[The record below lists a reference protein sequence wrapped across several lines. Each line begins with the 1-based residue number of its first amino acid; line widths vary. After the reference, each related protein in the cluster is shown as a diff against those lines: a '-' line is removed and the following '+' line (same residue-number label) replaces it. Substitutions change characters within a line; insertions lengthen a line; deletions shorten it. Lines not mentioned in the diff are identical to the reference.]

1 MQPRR
6 AVTFGGDI
14 LSAEH
19 QLSVEDVRKL
29 LSDPSTDNRAFTAQK
44 VAAAFAAGSL
54 GERERVL
61 AEEIFRIMARDV
73 ELKVREALSR
83 SIRLSPDLPHDVAV
97 ALANDIAAVAL
108 PVIEA
113 SSVLTDDDLLTII
126 QSKPAEYQ
134 VAVAGRAV
142 VSERISDALVDT
154 RNEDVVARLVANEG
168 ARLTEQAMTRVLDDF
183 GHVKRISNPMAERS
197 VLPLTIAERL
207 VTLVSEKIRDH
218 LVTHHDLSPDVAMD
232 LLLDSRERA
241 TLNLLGGTAD
251 APDVFEL
258 VDQLHANGR
267 LTPTIVMR
275 ALCMGD
281 LSFFEVAMAKL
292 AEIPVVNAH
301 QLIHDR
307 GGKGLERLFKRCGL
321 PPQSLP
327 VAKTALQAIDE
338 LALMTDGDRQTM
350 RQLMIERVLTQ
361 FEEGMDP
368 ENLDY
373 FITKIAGRSPAQ
385 VGVSQ

>member
-1 MQPRR
+1 M
-6 AVTFGGDI
+6 
-14 LSAEH
+14 SAEP
-19 QLSVEDVRKL
+19 QLSVKDVSTL
-29 LSDPSTDNRAFTAQK
+29 LSDPSAENRVLTAQK
-44 VAAAFAAGSL
+44 VAAAFAAGAM

-73 ELKVREALSR
+73 ELKVRAALSQ

-108 PVIEA
+108 PIIEA
-113 SSVLTDDDLLTII
+113 SSVLTDDDLLSII

-142 VSERISDALVDT
+142 VSERISDALVET
-154 RNEDVVARLVANEG
+154 RNEDVVARLVSNEG
-168 ARLTEQAMTRVLDDF
+168 AQLNEKIMTKVLDGF
-183 GHVKRISNPMAERS
+183 GHVKRISNPMAERQ
-197 VLPLTIAERL
+197 VLPLKVAERL
-207 VTLVSEKIRDH
+207 VALVSENIRDH

-241 TLNLLGGTAD
+241 TLNLLGGSAD
-251 APDVFEL
+251 TPDVFEL
-258 VDQLHANGR
+258 VEQLHANGR
-267 LTPTIVMR
+267 LTPTIIMR

-281 LSFFEVAMAKL
+281 LSFFEVAMSKL
-292 AEIPVVNAH
+292 AEIPVANAH

-307 GGKGLERLFKRCGL
+307 GGKGLERLFNRCGL

-327 VAKTALQAIDE
+327 VAKTALQAIEE
-338 LALMTDGDRQTM
+338 LELMTDGDRKTM

-368 ENLDY
+368 ESLDY
-373 FITKIAGRSPAQ
+373 FIAKIAGRNAVPAGDAPQ
-385 VGVSQ
+385 A